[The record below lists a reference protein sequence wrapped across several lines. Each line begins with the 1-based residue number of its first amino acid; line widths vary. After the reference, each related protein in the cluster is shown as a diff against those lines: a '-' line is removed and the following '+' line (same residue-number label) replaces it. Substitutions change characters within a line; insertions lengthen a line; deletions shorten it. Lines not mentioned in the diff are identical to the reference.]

1 MQLVLLPSWHVD
13 QSASSGRP
21 TKVIGFQLFLT
32 PNDKS
37 LCFGSFVS
45 WQRLQCTK
53 MVGPHALQHAVY
65 FLLFVK
71 FRTGLSRHFD
81 HEGEIGGLVETL
93 VHGRTMIITILL
105 VVPSS
110 TLLLAFAEDPR
121 YAKCSFVQLIC
132 IFFTLE

>member
-1 MQLVLLPSWHVD
+1 
-13 QSASSGRP
+13 
-21 TKVIGFQLFLT
+21 
-32 PNDKS
+32 
-37 LCFGSFVS
+37 
-45 WQRLQCTK
+45 